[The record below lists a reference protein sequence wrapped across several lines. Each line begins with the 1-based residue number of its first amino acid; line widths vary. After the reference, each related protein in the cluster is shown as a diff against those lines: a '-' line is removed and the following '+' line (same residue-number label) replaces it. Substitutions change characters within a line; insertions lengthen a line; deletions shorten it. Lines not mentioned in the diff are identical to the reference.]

1 MNARAAALSLFV
13 DRISSRS
20 RLSDEERA
28 AILALPGE
36 VTVVEAN
43 RDLVSLG
50 EVVDRTCLV
59 ADGLMARFGET
70 RDGSRQIS
78 ALYIPGDM
86 PDLYSYVLPRSSWA
100 LTALTKTT
108 TVRILHSA
116 IEALVDRYP
125 AIGKAFW
132 RDCTLDGAITA
143 EWILNIGRRDARSR
157 IAHLF
162 CEMGARY
169 ERIGKLEGMTFPFP
183 INQTHLADALGL
195 TPIHVNRT
203 LAALRKAEIVVS
215 ASRTVKV
222 LDWNALKSAADF
234 DPIYLQ
240 FDSTPDPLAI

>member
-1 MNARAAALSLFV
+1 MDTRTTALSLFL
-13 DRISSRS
+13 DRIASRS
-20 RLSDEERA
+20 QLSDAERA

-36 VTVVEAN
+36 VTTVDPN
-43 RDLVSLG
+43 RDLVSFG

-86 PDLYSYVLPRSSWA
+86 PDLHSYVLPRSSWA

-108 TVRILHSA
+108 TIRILHSA
-116 IEALVDRYP
+116 INAAVERYP

-143 EWILNIGRRDARSR
+143 EWILNIGRRNARAR
-157 IAHLF
+157 VAHLY
-162 CEMGARY
+162 CEMAARY

-203 LAALRKAEIVVS
+203 LAALRKAEIVSS
-215 ASRTVKV
+215 ASRTVTV
-222 LDWNALKSAADF
+222 LDWNMLKTAADF
-234 DPIYLQ
+234 DPLYLQ
-240 FDSTPDPLAI
+240 FDSAPETALA